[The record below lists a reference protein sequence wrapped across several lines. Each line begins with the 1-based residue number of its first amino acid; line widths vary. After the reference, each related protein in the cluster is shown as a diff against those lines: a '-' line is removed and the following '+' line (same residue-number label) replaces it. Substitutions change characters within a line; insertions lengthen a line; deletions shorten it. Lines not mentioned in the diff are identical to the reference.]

1 MSGALISLLINVL
14 NFYMLII
21 FAMVIMSWLKAF
33 GIANM
38 RNPIVAQIDNALN
51 ALTEPVLRP
60 IRNFLPN
67 MGGLDL
73 SPIVLIFGIYFLI
86 DLLGNLARGQIL

>member
-1 MSGALISLLINVL
+1 MSGALIGLLINVL

-21 FAMVIMSWLKAF
+21 LGMVIMSWLKAF

-38 RNPIVAQIDNALN
+38 RNPIIAQIDYALT

-60 IRNFLPN
+60 IRNLLPN

-86 DLLGNLARGQIL
+86 DLLGNVARGQFL

>member
-1 MSGALISLLINVL
+1 MSGALISLLINIL

-38 RNPIVAQIDNALN
+38 RNPIIAQIDSILY
-51 ALTEPVLRP
+51 ALTEPILRP
-60 IRNFLPN
+60 IRNILPAI
-67 MGGLDL
+67 GGLDL
-73 SPIVLIFGIYFLI
+73 SPLVLIFGIYFLI
-86 DLLGNLARGQIL
+86 ELLYNFSRGQFI